1 MPGFRDYPD
10 GFQIEEYELDADHWT
25 AGFGD
30 VYRYSQMR
38 STMNRHV
45 AEEASQFVQ
54 RASAAGRSG
63 RLGDLGALVVLN
75 AEMGNRIP
83 EWLISLIT
91 TVPLCGLEVD
101 WQANNLDGSIE
112 WADANGIRSESIEC
126 YPGLA
131 ILERGFVNI
140 GCDPFGSGD
149 SYFIP
154 TDRGDNPPVFQVYHD
169 VSDQPDEIL
178 SRGLFEV
185 SPRLSDLFRSAKRV

>member
-1 MPGFRDYPD
+1 
-10 GFQIEEYELDADHWT
+10 
-25 AGFGD
+25 
-30 VYRYSQMR
+30 
-38 STMNRHV
+38 MNRDV
-45 AEEASQFVQ
+45 EEAASQFVQ

-63 RLGDLGALVVLN
+63 CLGDKDALVALN
-75 AEMGNRIP
+75 AEMGHRIP
-83 EWLISLIT
+83 EWLISLIA

-101 WQANNLDGSIE
+101 WQANDLDGLIE

-140 GCDPFGSGD
+140 GCDPCGSGD

-154 TDRGDNPPVFQVYHD
+154 TDRGDDPPVFQVYHD
-169 VSDQPDEIL
+169 ISDQADEIL

-185 SPRLSDLFRSAKRV
+185 SPRLSDLFREAKGA